1 MAAVVSVV
9 PEEDGRKWGLVV
21 LEVLLL
27 LLLVVEGRL
36 GIVTNA
42 LCPSKMWYVGTLVTM
57 LVLFLPR
64 FREVGLAE
72 ETRRWV
78 VSGLV

>member
-27 LLLVVEGRL
+27 LLLFVEGRL

-42 LCPSKMWYVGTLVTM
+42 MCPSNMWYVGTLVTM